1 MITESVP
8 KSNINSDFQY
18 PYDVNAES
26 ALLGALILDNS
37 QLGEVA
43 ELIKTEYFY
52 HIPHQLI
59 FSVILELYDR
69 RSPFD
74 SVIIKDEL
82 IKKGNLDKAGGIE
95 TIVAIFESVP
105 TASNAIF
112 YAQIIREKYILRR
125 VINICNDI
133 LQKSSRGR
141 VDSENL
147 LEEAQKNIFQLA
159 EERDR
164 SQGISIKDI
173 VKDVFNQIRD
183 KGKQI
188 TGLPFGLSKLDEHTG
203 GLHPAHFIVVA
214 GRPGSGKSSFGLRLL
229 EEVALKERK
238 TVVLYTLEVTA
249 KQVVENLLCST
260 AKINSTKLR
269 SGFLAEEERR
279 HLLDICGFWGES
291 PVYIDDTSGLSV
303 FELRNRSRRLKSQY
317 DVQLIMVDYLQLMR
331 WEDAENRE
339 REIAYIS
346 ASLKGLAKE
355 LNIPVVA
362 MAQLSRET
370 ERRIGAAKHPV
381 PRLSDLRESGAIE
394 QDADVVL
401 LLYRDELYN
410 PNDENNKNKCD
421 ILIGKQRN
429 GPSGMKITVTFSKE
443 FYRFDNYTG
452 EEDIGMVEYEE

>member
-69 RSPFD
+69 REPFD

-133 LQKSSRGR
+133 LQKSSRGHI
-141 VDSENL
+141 DSENL

-159 EERDR
+159 VERDKL
-164 SQGISIKDI
+164 QGISIKDI

-188 TGLPFGLSKLDEHTG
+188 TGLPFGLSKLDELTG
-203 GLHPAHFIVVA
+203 GLHPSQFIVIA

-229 EEVALKERK
+229 EEIALKEK
-238 TVVLYTLEVTA
+238 KPVVLYTLEVTA

-317 DVQLIMVDYLQLMR
+317 DIQLIMVDYLQLMR
-331 WEDAENRE
+331 WENAENRE

-346 ASLKGLAKE
+346 SSLKGLAKE

-362 MAQLSRET
+362 MAQLSRES
-370 ERRIGAAKHPV
+370 ERREPKKPV

-401 LLYRDELYN
+401 LLYRGELYDFDN
-410 PNDENNKNKCD
+410 EKVKNKCD
-421 ILIGKQRN
+421 IYIGKQRN
-429 GPSGMKITVTFSKE
+429 GPSGMKITVSFLKE
-443 FYRFDNYTG
+443 YYRFENYTG
-452 EEDIGMVEYEE
+452 EEDTGMMEYE